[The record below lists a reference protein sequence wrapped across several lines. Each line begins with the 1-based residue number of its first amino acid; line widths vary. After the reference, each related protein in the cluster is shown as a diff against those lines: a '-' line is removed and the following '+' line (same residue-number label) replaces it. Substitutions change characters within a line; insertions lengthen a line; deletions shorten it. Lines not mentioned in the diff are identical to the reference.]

1 MAMPAAGA
9 GRIQLRQIRIVRP
22 VLRIL
27 LFEFIAFLEVCSVLL
42 LLLVVLL
49 NNFGEYISGLSTFCE
64 DFFFFILGL
73 VII

>member
-42 LLLVVLL
+42 LLVVLL